1 MGTVEGFGSMS
12 MTYWDRDIPQ
22 PNARREIWLGI
33 VVAIGLLF
41 LMLTLSSCSGQ
52 STQIVLYTPIANS
65 CEKVS
70 AYEWNNAG
78 TAFLCF
84 DKDSKP
90 IGMVSGTAQSPL
102 DLFSSYSNAAILGAA
117 IPLTAGLLMPSTN
130 VTTGRP

>member
-1 MGTVEGFGSMS
+1 

-52 STQIVLYTPIANS
+52 STQIVKFTPIANS

-70 AYEWNNAG
+70 AYEWNNAA
-78 TAFLCF
+78 TSFICF
-84 DKDSKP
+84 DKNEKP
-90 IGMVSGTAQSPL
+90 IGMVSGTAESPL
-102 DLFSSYSNAAILGAA
+102 DLMSSTANGMILGAT
-117 IPLTAGLLMPSTN
+117 IPLAATFLMPAA
-130 VTTGRP
+130 TTVNTGK